1 MEEVQHHTNKALK
14 AFSLENIEN
23 VTEAERGEIVGKEM
37 SIFNV
42 KYYKYDQHTLGL
54 LLRLQKPDFCKP
66 VNINVELK
74 EPKRGKRMISIYR
87 ECP

>member
-1 MEEVQHHTNKALK
+1 
-14 AFSLENIEN
+14 
-23 VTEAERGEIVGKEM
+23 M

-66 VNINVELK
+66 VNINVEL
-74 EPKRGKRMISIYR
+74 EKRERGQRMISIYR
-87 ECP
+87 EYP